1 MSISHVNDVEFGA
14 ELPAFEPDTRL
25 TTGAQFAELIGWG
38 GARFTDH
45 EGAKKEGLPGAMIPG
60 VMSQGFLVAMIHRW
74 APDAEIKTIDTV
86 FRAPVIADESHH
98 ISGVVTDI
106 DTDAGMVEI
115 DLTVMNS
122 KDETRVFGTATVK
135 LPI

>member
-25 TTGAQFAELIGWG
+25 STGARFAELIGWG
-38 GARFTDH
+38 GALFTDH

-74 APDAEIKTIDTV
+74 SADAEIKTIDTI
-86 FRAPVIADESHH
+86 FRAPVIADEPHS

-135 LPI
+135 LPN